1 MATGSDNDFAKAIEE
16 MNLGKFKMQAEESF

>member
-16 MNLGKFKMQAEESF
+16 TNLEKFKMQAEESF